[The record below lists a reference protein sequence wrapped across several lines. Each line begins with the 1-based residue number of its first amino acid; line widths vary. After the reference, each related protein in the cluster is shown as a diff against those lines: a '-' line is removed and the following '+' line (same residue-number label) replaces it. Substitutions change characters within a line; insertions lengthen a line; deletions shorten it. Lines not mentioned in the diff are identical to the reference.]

1 MLVGDFLKGLQE
13 IINRTKRPMKKNI
26 EGQVPTIHFHRAHL
40 MITSMKSNAMANNP
54 HFLVGSLAQIGGLMG
69 RFLDLLTVHIACMRE
84 CLRTDLLVRVVDQGL
99 PTAQGQA

>member
-1 MLVGDFLKGLQE
+1 
-13 IINRTKRPMKKNI
+13 
-26 EGQVPTIHFHRAHL
+26 
-40 MITSMKSNAMANNP
+40 MKSNAMANNP